1 MESQPKSYGI
11 SYLRHAV
18 AHRNKKLNYISL
30 PVEKA
35 QEIINESGGYQ
46 PSQASLY
53 TSRSNSVRGAAVVLA
68 MDVKELCER
77 LNGKS
82 TAQLLNDLAEAK
94 NKIKVLY
101 DAGDRLA
108 QLAGDKDFNAMK
120 NWVHA
125 KKL

>member
-1 MESQPKSYGI
+1 
-11 SYLRHAV
+11 
-18 AHRNKKLNYISL
+18 
-30 PVEKA
+30 VEKA

-53 TSRSNSVRGAAVVLA
+53 TSRSNSVKGAAVVLA

-82 TAQLLNDLAEAK
+82 TTQLLNDLAEAK

-108 QLAGDKDFNAMK
+108 QIAGDSDFNAMK
-120 NWVHA
+120 NWVQA

>member
-1 MESQPKSYGI
+1 MNQTEDIAHLTDLKSVG
-11 SYLRHAV
+11 AKFV
-18 AHRNKKLNYISL
+18 
-30 PVEKA
+30 VT
-35 QEIINESGGYQ
+35 Q
-46 PSQASLY
+46 
-53 TSRSNSVRGAAVVLA
+53 NSVRAASVVLA

-77 LNGKS
+77 LNGNP

-108 QLAGDKDFNAMK
+108 QLAGDKDFNSMK